1 MQATIENTRRFRIGR
16 GLVLSRNLL
25 RCVRFGAGA
34 LLVFALP
41 LLMPVSARAAE
52 SAGSVEPD
60 TRLARALQDAGISFT
75 TNRLGNLGVTFEFA
89 DGRSQEVFV
98 RSQTQSWAGLEIR
111 EVLSFACRGIG
122 LIRPEMAER
131 LLKENAGKKLG
142 AWELWTGSTG
152 YDVVFVARIP
162 ATVDA
167 AALGVIL
174 RGVAVEA
181 DAMEKEFS
189 ENNGL

>member
-1 MQATIENTRRFRIGR
+1 MNFSAI
-16 GLVLSRNLL
+16 LL
-25 RCVRFGAGA
+25 RCVRFGTGA

-41 LLMPVSARAAE
+41 FFMPVSVRATETA
-52 SAGSVEPD
+52 SNAEPD
-60 TRLARALQDAGISFT
+60 AMVVRALQNAGISFT
-75 TNRLGNLGVTFEFA
+75 TNRLGNLCVVFEFA

-122 LIRPEMAER
+122 LVRPEMAER
-131 LLKENAGKKLG
+131 LLKENARKKIG
-142 AWELWTGSTG
+142 AWELWTEGAG

-162 ATVDA
+162 AAVDA

-181 DAMEKEFS
+181 DAMEKEFN